1 MADRPKKP
9 LLPNRVLL
17 IGEGIIPR
25 DLVDELGDEA
35 MQIFMREP
43 DPNKWPPHMEPLIK
57 HLPAEEQVRAAI
69 LTVLASQNGP
79 FRDALREWAVA
90 SWDAL
95 ITSPDVGPENAA
107 QIVDNMTEYL
117 KARIIEY
124 LDQEQ

>member
-17 IGEGIIPR
+17 IGEGLIPQE
-25 DLVDELGDEA
+25 LLDELGDEA

-43 DPNKWPPHMEPLIK
+43 DPSKWPPHMKPLIK
-57 HLPAEEQVRAAI
+57 HLPAEEQVRTAI
-69 LTVLASQNGP
+69 LTVLESQDGP
-79 FRDALREWAVA
+79 LREVLREWAVA

-107 QIVDNMTEYL
+107 HIVDNMTEYL
-117 KARIIEY
+117 KALIIEY
-124 LDQEQ
+124 LGQEQ